1 MLIHLQHENILSYIM
16 KLGEEIHKLDKLKEV
31 SSDNDIYQR
40 VKVETNYILAI
51 IHVITA
57 WYLQNRVNYKE

>member
-57 WYLQNRVNYKE
+57 